1 MMVLRSVA
9 LLMMMVLITVVIMM
23 TMTMKTMTTVPS
35 QDFALPFHDM
45 VLPDPG
51 FEDMH
56 KVQGCQ
62 NIVAFR
68 LLKKKNSLVEN
79 LCKTVFQVVCVD
91 SYRPQI
97 PPRWEGDKVKKTK
110 SNEEMVKMSRHPTD
124 PLLYFW

>member
-1 MMVLRSVA
+1 MYIFLITRVALMKTETLRILVSTVIGLVHLHTEIFGTQVKSIYLSMMVLRTVA
-9 LLMMMVLITVVIMM
+9 LHCLMMMMRMTMVLITLVIMM
-23 TMTMKTMTTVPS
+23 TMTMKMMTKVPS

-68 LLKKKNSLVEN
+68 LLKKK
-79 LCKTVFQVVCVD
+79 TV
-91 SYRPQI
+91 
-97 PPRWEGDKVKKTK
+97 
-110 SNEEMVKMSRHPTD
+110 
-124 PLLYFW
+124 

>member
-1 MMVLRSVA
+1 MTHDGVEVSYLADDDGVDYST
-9 LLMMMVLITVVIMM
+9 LLIMM

-68 LLKKKNSLVEN
+68 LLKKK
-79 LCKTVFQVVCVD
+79 TV
-91 SYRPQI
+91 
-97 PPRWEGDKVKKTK
+97 
-110 SNEEMVKMSRHPTD
+110 
-124 PLLYFW
+124 